1 MGKGP
6 GRGSPE
12 PQKRHY
18 CTKHNLEAKVTSFTF
33 KRMIRF
39 VCDEG
44 CVLRKIETV
53 IR

>member
-6 GRGSPE
+6 GRGSAE

-18 CTKHNLEAKVTSFTF
+18 CPKHDLEAKATSFSF
-33 KRMIRF
+33 KGMIRF
-39 VCDEG
+39 VCNKG
-44 CVLRKIETV
+44 CVLRRIETV